1 MMWNVG
7 LCVLLFTLDTAA
19 HMTQSEVWRKS
30 ETKSRKER
38 FIWTGFYH
46 FIWFL
51 AFDTGHKCILQ
62 DIYVSLHICFPLTYR
77 YETEDIC
84 FILFKIDESLKF
96 RVWIAKRCK
105 KWNGFKILIW
115 NTNMLPSWNWDEV
128 VVFLKS
134 NKQYHR
140 LSGI

>member
-38 FIWTGFYH
+38 FIWTRFYH
-46 FIWFL
+46 FIRFL
-51 AFDTGHKCILQ
+51 AFVTGHKCILQ

-96 RVWIAKRCK
+96 WVWIASRCK
-105 KWNGFKILIW
+105 KWNRFKMIW

-140 LSGI
+140 PSGI